1 MQLDMSPVGP
11 HWYRSVSSPFLGSMQ
26 ICPLRTLSIVLET
39 GFHMCTWLSFHLLL
53 LRESDQCLLP
63 KWPGKGRETGTNYIL
78 MSSQRLL
85 HVHLDSTQFGR
96 LSAGHTHSMR
106 QERLVIPSQISH
118 SRKLGQSISSTESQR
133 VFWLVS
139 LPTLVTKERV
149 SIGSSPFKKIF
160 INYFIQ
166 SLRGS
171 RMHQQ
176 FSRSLGNE
184 GQKSIWRW
192 QRDGEE

>member
-1 MQLDMSPVGP
+1 MKRFTVRHAAWYIIPVSPLWYHSASSPVL
-11 HWYRSVSSPFLGSMQ
+11 RSLQ
-26 ICPLRTLSIVLET
+26 ICPLQTLSIVLET
-39 GFHMCTWLSFHLLL
+39 GFHLCIWLSFHLLL

-63 KWPGKGRETGTNYIL
+63 KWPGKGRETGANYIL

-96 LSAGHTHSMR
+96 LSAGHTHSMK
-106 QERLVIPSQISH
+106 QERLVILSQISH

-139 LPTLVTKERV
+139 LPTLVTKEWV
-149 SIGSSPFKKIF
+149 SIGSSPLKKKIF
-160 INYFIQ
+160 INYLIQ
-166 SLRGS
+166 SLRGP

-176 FSRSLGNE
+176 FSRSLWN
-184 GQKSIWRW
+184 
-192 QRDGEE
+192 